1 MNASELS
8 KDIQRI
14 LVALD
19 ASPQSLA
26 ALEVAAELAAKH
38 GAEVIAVFVEDI
50 NLVRSSEF
58 PFAQE
63 IGYFSAIS
71 RQLDS
76 LQIARELR
84 AHGRWIERVTATIAN
99 RSNLR
104 WSFRTARGAISGE
117 LLSAA
122 LESDLIIL
130 GKTGWSGH
138 RQLGSTARSI
148 VAQAPLPALF
158 LQKSLRSGVSIMVAY
173 EGSIA
178 GRKALN
184 IAHLLRLYDNPL
196 TVLILATNIEEANKL
211 QVEAQS
217 MLELTGI
224 QASYRYL
231 ADMDGPK
238 LARLAR
244 LESYEIMVVPANTEL
259 FSEEILLSMVNQ
271 TDIAVLL
278 VR

>member
-1 MNASELS
+1 LNASELS

-26 ALEVAAELAAKH
+26 ALEVAVELAAKH
-38 GAEVIAVFVEDI
+38 GAELIAVFVEDI
-50 NLVRSSEF
+50 NLVRSSQF

-76 LQIARELR
+76 QQIARELR
-84 AHGRWIERVTATIAN
+84 AHGKWIERATATIAN
-99 RSNLR
+99 RPNLR
-104 WSFRTARGAISGE
+104 WSFRTVRGAISRE

-148 VAQAPLPALF
+148 VVQAPLPAFF
-158 LQKSLRSGVSIMVAY
+158 LQKSVRSGMPIMVAY
-173 EGSIA
+173 EGTST
-178 GRKALN
+178 GRKTD
-184 IAHLLRLYDNPL
+184 IACLLRLYDNPL
-196 TVLILATNIEEANKL
+196 TVLVLATNLEEANRL
-211 QVEAQS
+211 QLEARS
-217 MLELTGI
+217 TLELIGV
-224 QASYRYL
+224 QASYRHL
-231 ADMDGPK
+231 ADMDRPK
-238 LARLAR
+238 LTRLAR
-244 LESYEIMVVPANTEL
+244 LEDCEIMVVSAKTQF
-259 FSEEILLSMVNQ
+259 FSEDILLSLVNE
-271 TDIAVLL
+271 TDCAVLL